1 MQIDIQSRDFSM
13 TGALHEFA
21 ERRLRFSLTSS
32 NSYIQRVKMRLS
44 DINGPRGG
52 ADKRCHIQV
61 VLSGLPDIVIEDI
74 EADMYV
80 AISRASDRA
89 GRSVLRKVRR
99 KQTMLR
105 QGQAQRID
113 SEWI

>member
-1 MQIDIQSRDFSM
+1 M
-13 TGALHEFA
+13 TDPLHDFA

-80 AISRASDRA
+80 AISRAADRA
-89 GRSVLRKVRR
+89 GRSVLRKVSR
-99 KQTMLR
+99 KQSMLR
-105 QGQAQRID
+105 QGRVPQMD
-113 SEWI
+113 MK

>member
-1 MQIDIQSRDFSM
+1 MQIDIQSREFSL
-13 TGALHEFA
+13 TGALHDYA

-52 ADKRCHIQV
+52 ADKRCHIQI
-61 VLSGLPDIVIEDI
+61 VLTGLPDIIIEDI

-80 AISRASDRA
+80 AIGRAADRA

-99 KQTMLR
+99 QQTMLR
-105 QGQAQRID
+105 QGQVPRMD
-113 SEWI
+113 MN